1 MRCTVCGQDNR
12 PSARFCS
19 QCRAPLPGAADSAL
33 LPGQTMNNGQYRVV
47 RKLGKGGM
55 GAIYLAANTQAFDRL
70 AVVKEMLAYYE
81 PGQEAQARERFERE
95 ARTLAALKHPGI
107 PDMYGFFSERGHN
120 YIVME
125 YIEGEDLAEHLSETD
140 DQGNVIHGKALALED
155 VLRYGVEICRV
166 LEYLSSVQP
175 EPVVHNDI
183 KPANIIIDRNSNQ
196 AVLVDFGT
204 AKTRYMV
211 DPGGKVGRRQSDTY
225 GTVGYAPPEQYQG
238 RTVPK
243 SDVYALAATL
253 YHLLTDDDPRDHPH
267 QFPRLADTP
276 AGLRLVLE
284 RALANEVDQR
294 LDATEFR
301 RQLEAVRASL
311 SGTTQPIAFPGG
323 DVATTV
329 TGMLDLSLKHWDY
342 ARQRLYDGS
351 LDGWLRGAIYNPIA
365 ADQAKQAV
373 LRYPEESDAGLDVFL
388 RALNPRL
395 PAPKLQVID
404 RTLDFG
410 AIEPGESATVTLSL
424 VNLSPAGAH
433 GELSSSE
440 PWLRV
445 NGPAFGLPPQGR
457 RDIAVEVTGTGAL
470 LPGQRYRGALTL
482 RPEGGAP
489 VAVEVAGRVVE
500 HIPTQALRPPAAAP
514 QAQPKPRPQP
524 RPQAKPQAQP
534 KRRSGALWIVL
545 ALLVLAAGG
554 YWLWNN
560 TPLGSADVAGGLEA
574 LRAEDWPRA
583 QRLLR
588 DVDPADAEAVDLLGR
603 ALDLQVVEV
612 VGGELLMGREEG
624 QADERPEHL
633 VAVASFRISRF
644 EVTNAQYQRF
654 VAATGHAAPRGWANG
669 RYPQSQALWP
679 VVGVSWEDARD
690 YGAWLGST
698 LGADIRLPS
707 EAEWE
712 WAARGAEGR
721 LYPWGDEDRPDCRN
735 AGRGEGGPVAV
746 GSYPC
751 GASIFGLQDLAGN
764 VREWVADAYAP
775 YRDPHDPPA
784 SGSRRVIRGGSW
796 SGYNVTSTAR
806 EHAPAGEKADD
817 LGFRVAWT
825 AP

>member
-1 MRCTVCGQDNR
+1 MRCNVCGQDNR

-33 LPGQTMNNGQYRVV
+33 LPGQAMNNGQYRVV

-70 AVVKEMLAYYE
+70 AVIKEMLAYYE
-81 PGQEAQARERFERE
+81 PGEEALARERFERE

-140 DQGNVIHGKALALED
+140 DQGRVTHGKALALED

-166 LEYLSSVQP
+166 LEYLSGIQP

-183 KPANIIIDRNSNQ
+183 KPANIIIDRNSRQ

-204 AKTRYMV
+204 AKTRYML
-211 DPGGKVGRRQSDTY
+211 DPGGKVGIRQSDTY

-267 QFPRLADTP
+267 QFPRLADVP

-284 RALANEVDQR
+284 KALANDVDQR

-301 RQLEAVRASL
+301 RQLEAVRASM
-311 SGTTQPIAFPGG
+311 SGTMQPITFPGG

-329 TGMLDLSLKHWDY
+329 TGMLDLSLKHWEY

-351 LDGWLRGAIYNPIA
+351 LDGWLRGAVYNPIA

-373 LRYPEESDAGLDVFL
+373 QRYPEEPDAGLDAFL

-410 AIEPGESATVTLSL
+410 AIEPGESATVKLSL
-424 VNLSPAGAH
+424 VNLSPAGAR
-433 GELSSSE
+433 GEMVLSE
-440 PWLRV
+440 PWLRA
-445 NGPAFGLPPQGR
+445 NGPTFGLPPQGR
-457 RDIAVEVTGTGAL
+457 KDIPVEVTGTGAL
-470 LPGQRYRGALTL
+470 LPGQRYRGTVTL

-489 VAVEVAGRVVE
+489 VAVEVQGRVVARV
-500 HIPTQALRPPAAAP
+500 PTQRLSAPVATP
-514 QAQPKPRPQP
+514 QAQPKPQP
-524 RPQAKPQAQP
+524 RPPAQPQAQP
-534 KRRSGALWIVL
+534 KRRGSALWIVL
-545 ALLVLAAGG
+545 ALLIVAAGG
-554 YWLWNN
+554 SWLWANN
-560 TPLGSADVAGGLEA
+560 PLGAGDVASGLEA
-574 LRAEDWPRA
+574 LRADDWARA
-583 QRLLR
+583 QRLLAKA
-588 DVDPADAEAVDLLGR
+588 DPADAEAVDLVAR
-603 ALDLQVVEV
+603 ALDLQMVEV
-612 VGGELLMGREEG
+612 PGGTLRMGREEG
-624 QADERPEHL
+624 QVDERPEHL
-633 VAVASFRISRF
+633 VTIAPFRISRF
-644 EVTNAQYQRF
+644 EVTNAQYQRY
-654 VAATGHAAPRGWANG
+654 VTAAGRAAPRGWANG
-669 RYPQSQALWP
+669 RYPQGQSLHP
-679 VVGVSWEDARD
+679 VVGVSWEEAQA
-690 YGAWLGST
+690 YAAWLSGA
-698 LGADIRLPS
+698 LGASVRLPS

-721 LYPWGDEDRPDCRN
+721 LYPWGDEDRPECRN
-735 AGRGEGGPVAV
+735 AGGKEDGPVAV

-751 GASIFGLQDLAGN
+751 GASPFGLWDLAGN
-764 VREWVADAYAP
+764 VREWTADAYAP
-775 YRDPHDPPA
+775 YRDPHEPPA
-784 SGSRRVIRGGSW
+784 SGSRLVIRGGSW

-806 EHAPAGEKADD
+806 EHAPAGEAADD
-817 LGFRVAWT
+817 LGFRVVWLT
-825 AP
+825 S